1 MTPEDARLLFTYNA
15 WGNARSLDA
24 CAALAPRQLA
34 QDLHSSFPTVRDTLA
49 HIAGAEWIWNER
61 WHGRSPA
68 GFPSWAKEADLAD
81 LRSRFAE
88 LDAELVEFA
97 SSLSAADLERTL
109 EYSTSTGKRFAHPL
123 WQSVQHLANH
133 GTYHRGQITTMLRQ
147 LGAKPVGTD
156 MIAFYREHNAQH
168 ASV

>member
-1 MTPEDARLLFTYNA
+1 MAPEDARLLFTYNA
-15 WGNARSLDA
+15 WANALSLDA
-24 CAALAPRQLA
+24 CAALAPSQLT

-68 GFPSWAKEADLAD
+68 GFPSWTKEADLAG
-81 LRSRFAE
+81 LRSRFAD

-97 SSLSAADLERTL
+97 SSLSAGDLDRIL

-133 GTYHRGQITTMLRQ
+133 GTYHRGQIVTMLRQ
-147 LGAKPVGTD
+147 LGAAPAHAD
-156 MIAFYREHNAQH
+156 LIQFYRERDK
-168 ASV
+168 